1 MMARA
6 GPKIWRY
13 RAGKRPNTVT
23 VSERVPGGVIYA
35 KAWKRSTGQYVRLSL
50 RHRDRKAAE
59 LYADEEALKLKK
71 GEPGVRVERVTLG
84 RVLKLYGDNRTPEKS
99 PRVQAMD
106 AARSE
111 LWVRYLGVNKD
122 PHSLTKHEWD
132 SFVRQRASGELDA
145 RGRAADS
152 PRPVRARTIEQ
163 DQRFLAA
170 VFTWACSWQQN
181 GARLMSFDKNP
192 LTDRRTFPFESEK
205 NPRRGVATE
214 NRYERTRAVTDQIRT
229 GRWVIDPADPG
240 GKKMFVS
247 RPSQLSEILDLA
259 HHTGRRVSAILV
271 LTFADLRLQ
280 RSTEAPHGCIHWTQD
295 SDKMNRE
302 WLTPISIEVRAV
314 LESILRERP
323 AIGSHPLFP
332 SVSDPAVPVTYR
344 VAATWLR
351 KAEALAGLAPLQGAL
366 WHAYRR
372 KWASERK
379 HLPDADVADMG
390 GWSCVDTLRIYQRP
404 DAETR
409 QRVLTDRRPIRD
421 IS

>member
-1 MMARA
+1 MARA
-6 GPKIWRY
+6 GPKKWSY
-13 RAGKRPNTVT
+13 TAGKRPNTVT
-23 VSERVPGGVIYA
+23 VSERIPGGMIYA
-35 KAWKRSTGQYVRLSL
+35 KAWRSSNGQYIRRSL
-50 RHRDRKAAE
+50 GHRNREASE

-71 GEPGVRVERVTLG
+71 GESSVRVGRVTLD
-84 RVLKLYGDNRTPEKS
+84 RVLKLYGEHRTPKKS

-106 AARSE
+106 AARIE
-111 LWVRYLGVNKD
+111 LWTRFLGVNKD

-132 SFVRQRASGELDA
+132 RLVRLRAAGEIDA

-181 GARLMSFDKNP
+181 GVRLMSLDKNP

-205 NPRRGVATE
+205 NPCREVATE
-214 NRYERTRAVTDQIRT
+214 NRYERTRAVTDQIST
-229 GRWVIDPADPG
+229 GKWITDPADPD
-240 GKKMFVS
+240 GKKLFVS
-247 RPSQLSEILDLA
+247 RRAKLSEILDLA

-280 RSTEAPHGCIHWTQD
+280 RTTEAPHGCIHWTED
-295 SDKMNRE
+295 SDKMNKE
-302 WLTPISIEVRAV
+302 WLTPISTEARAV

-351 KAEALAGLAPLQGAL
+351 RAEVLAGLAPLQGAL

-390 GWSCVDTLRIYQRP
+390 GWSCVDTLKIYQRP

-409 QRVLTDRRPIRD
+409 QRVLTDRRPIRE